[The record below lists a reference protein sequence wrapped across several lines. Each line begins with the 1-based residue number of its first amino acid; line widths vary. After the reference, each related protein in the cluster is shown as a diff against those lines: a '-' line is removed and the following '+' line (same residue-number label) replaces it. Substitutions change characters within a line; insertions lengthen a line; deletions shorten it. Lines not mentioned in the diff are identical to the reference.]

1 VVHYFKRAG
10 GGDQSRERR
19 ARKMQAAATSVS
31 GASWSRATRGR
42 ASALASR
49 HAGGLAAAS
58 FSSSFGPR
66 GALAAAATAPPLP
79 LLRVRGGCQ
88 LRPLSLMSAS
98 GRNGE
103 VAKAAAAAA
112 ATSVPEDDASAAARG
127 EGAGDIAATAQLGAM
142 IVAWYLLNIYFNIY
156 NKQVRPFTSPG

>member
-1 VVHYFKRAG
+1 
-10 GGDQSRERR
+10 
-19 ARKMQAAATSVS
+19 MQAAATSVS

-66 GALAAAATAPPLP
+66 GALAAATTAPPLP

-127 EGAGDIAATAQLGAM
+127 EGAGGIAATAQLGAM

>member
-1 VVHYFKRAG
+1 
-10 GGDQSRERR
+10 
-19 ARKMQAAATSVS
+19 
-31 GASWSRATRGR
+31 
-42 ASALASR
+42 
-49 HAGGLAAAS
+49 
-58 FSSSFGPR
+58 
-66 GALAAAATAPPLP
+66 
-79 LLRVRGGCQ
+79 
-88 LRPLSLMSAS
+88 MSAS

-127 EGAGDIAATAQLGAM
+127 EGAGGIAATAQLGAM

>member
-66 GALAAAATAPPLP
+66 GALAAATTAPPLP

-127 EGAGDIAATAQLGAM
+127 EGAGGIAATAQLGAM